1 MKIDVDGK
9 EVELLKDVP
18 EYYCYIS
25 ELSNQLLD
33 NARSGIKT
41 WVSKDVLDKM
51 NVSIWVYADERVNAF
66 AKQQDGN
73 NYIASDS
80 ITLLEL
86 DDEEELEKIKRKGW
100 KVMEKKPFLE

>member
-33 NARSGIKT
+33 NARSGINT

-51 NVSIWVYADERVNAF
+51 NVSI
-66 AKQQDGN
+66 
-73 NYIASDS
+73 
-80 ITLLEL
+80 
-86 DDEEELEKIKRKGW
+86 
-100 KVMEKKPFLE
+100 